1 MSDADSNTC
10 HSPEPPVEE
19 KWVAGESRLADDS
32 HDNSLS
38 QLEGQGA
45 RSASLFADVVPRL
58 QHAPDTSTPGQD
70 TPRSRGAIPLML
82 SRGDDGRAVLY
93 APIELDE
100 SGTPQL
106 HSLFRHSVDPLL
118 PPSRLGPEVDSGM
131 RMHANFANPPPAYT
145 AE

>member
-1 MSDADSNTC
+1 M
-10 HSPEPPVEE
+10 
-19 KWVAGESRLADDS
+19 KWVASDSRLAEDTHDD
-32 HDNSLS
+32 NLE
-38 QLEGQGA
+38 LEGQEVRPESSFANAVA
-45 RSASLFADVVPRL
+45 RE
-58 QHAPDTSTPGQD
+58 QHVPDTAAQD

-100 SGTPQL
+100 NGTPQL

-118 PPSRLGPEVDSGM
+118 PPPRLGPEVDSGM

>member
-1 MSDADSNTC
+1 M
-10 HSPEPPVEE
+10 
-19 KWVAGESRLADDS
+19 KWVASDSRLAEDTHDD
-32 HDNSLS
+32 NLE
-38 QLEGQGA
+38 LEGQEVRPESSFANAVA
-45 RSASLFADVVPRL
+45 RE
-58 QHAPDTSTPGQD
+58 QHVPDTAAQD

-106 HSLFRHSVDPLL
+106 HSLFRHTVEPRL
-118 PPSRLGPEVDSGM
+118 PTLDGYSRLRPEVDSGT
-131 RMHANFANPPPAYT
+131 RIHSYFANPPPAYS